1 MIEALGVAVRTA
13 QLLAASLLAGV
24 FAALTLVARPA
35 QQAAGL
41 DAAGVPTAL
50 DRRLLALARWALSAT
65 VGCGLLDLWRQTAVA
80 AGLGLV
86 ASLDATAIGTVL
98 LQTQYGAVWLVRH
111 GVLALLAG
119 LLWVA
124 DTVHDE
130 RDWTAFRLQALGS
143 GAASLAL
150 LGAAGHAAAAQ
161 IGPGLA
167 IGTDAAHLLATGMWL
182 GALAPL
188 ALILRWALELPEP
201 AGVTAAASATRR
213 FSIVGFAA
221 VALLVVTGVVNTWA
235 QVGSVASLVGTPYG
249 RWLLLKLALFV
260 PLLAVAAV
268 NTRVLKPRLLAAA
281 AAGSLGPGRPTIRRL
296 RRNVVAEAVLGCAI
310 LGVAGLLGLTTPGRH
325 ETPSWPF
332 EFRLSWEATRS
343 LPGVQARVAIGS
355 QLALFGL
362 VAVGL
367 ALLIPTRRRP
377 WIFAAGAGATA
388 LGLAVSLPPLAVDAY
403 PTTYVR
409 PTVPY
414 AAGSIAGGQRL
425 YAANCAVCHGEH
437 GYGDG
442 PAAAGLRPRPAD
454 LTAKHTADHTVGDMF
469 WWLTHGIRRSAMPG
483 FGERLSVEERWDL
496 INFLRALAA
505 AEQARRLGPTAEP
518 KPSLVAPD
526 FAYTRGVGE
535 SKSLKDYR
543 GERLVVLVLFTLPD
557 SGERLS
563 RLSAAYE
570 RLLRAGAEV
579 IGIPLGGE
587 RAIYRQ
593 LGSRLVLFPIA
604 VDGAADAAAA
614 YALFRPDP
622 EAPPPPHLEV
632 LIDRQGYGR
641 ARWSPG
647 DGAGWT
653 DPDRLVAE
661 VERLAREP
669 ALAAAPDEHV
679 H

>member
-1 MIEALGVAVRTA
+1 
-13 QLLAASLLAGV
+13 
-24 FAALTLVARPA
+24 
-35 QQAAGL
+35 
-41 DAAGVPTAL
+41 
-50 DRRLLALARWALSAT
+50 
-65 VGCGLLDLWRQTAVA
+65 
-80 AGLGLV
+80 
-86 ASLDATAIGTVL
+86 
-98 LQTQYGAVWLVRH
+98 
-111 GVLALLAG
+111 
-119 LLWVA
+119 
-124 DTVHDE
+124 
-130 RDWTAFRLQALGS
+130 
-143 GAASLAL
+143 
-150 LGAAGHAAAAQ
+150 
-161 IGPGLA
+161 
-167 IGTDAAHLLATGMWL
+167 
-182 GALAPL
+182 
-188 ALILRWALELPEP
+188 
-201 AGVTAAASATRR
+201 
-213 FSIVGFAA
+213 
-221 VALLVVTGVVNTWA
+221 
-235 QVGSVASLVGTPYG
+235 
-249 RWLLLKLALFV
+249 
-260 PLLAVAAV
+260 
-268 NTRVLKPRLLAAA
+268 
-281 AAGSLGPGRPTIRRL
+281 
-296 RRNVVAEAVLGCAI
+296 
-310 LGVAGLLGLTTPGRH
+310 
-325 ETPSWPF
+325 
-332 EFRLSWEATRS
+332 
-343 LPGVQARVAIGS
+343 
-355 QLALFGL
+355 
-362 VAVGL
+362 
-367 ALLIPTRRRP
+367 
-377 WIFAAGAGATA
+377 
-388 LGLAVSLPPLAVDAY
+388 
-403 PTTYVR
+403 
-409 PTVPY
+409 
-414 AAGSIAGGQRL
+414 
-425 YAANCAVCHGEH
+425 
-437 GYGDG
+437 
-442 PAAAGLRPRPAD
+442 
-454 LTAKHTADHTVGDMF
+454 
-469 WWLTHGIRRSAMPG
+469 MPG